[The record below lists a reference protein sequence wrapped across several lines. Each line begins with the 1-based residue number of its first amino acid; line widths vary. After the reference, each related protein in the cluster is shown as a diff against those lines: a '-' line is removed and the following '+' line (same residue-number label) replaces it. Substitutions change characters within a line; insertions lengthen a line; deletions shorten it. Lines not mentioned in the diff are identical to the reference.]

1 MPYQVA
7 VPGCW
12 PRVSL
17 TPMALNC
24 QPLSFWKTYVT
35 LSLSSLTYTVL
46 RIDRLP
52 IVACGEVK
60 PPISLPLE
68 VVIVNVCVSSS
79 LLIDAPP
86 RNAALLLAPV

>member
-1 MPYQVA
+1 
-7 VPGCW
+7 
-12 PRVSL
+12 
-17 TPMALNC
+17 
-24 QPLSFWKTYVT
+24 
-35 LSLSSLTYTVL
+35 LTYTVL

-52 IVACGEVK
+52 IVACGVVK
-60 PPISLPLE
+60 LPISLPLE